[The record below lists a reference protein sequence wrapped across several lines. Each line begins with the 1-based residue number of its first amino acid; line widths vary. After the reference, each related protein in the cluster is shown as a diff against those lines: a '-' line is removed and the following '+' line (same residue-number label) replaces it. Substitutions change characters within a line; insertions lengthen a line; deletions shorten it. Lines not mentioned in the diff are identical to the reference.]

1 MEKLSH
7 NVAIIG
13 AGTWG
18 SALGKIIDS
27 NHYSV
32 QLWSRRSE
40 VNLANILKN
49 SFVVVSAVSIKGVK
63 PTIDRLK
70 NLDLQSQ
77 TIIVSATKGLDP
89 QTTKTPSQMWRE
101 AFPNNP
107 LVVLSGPNLS
117 REIMQDLPAATVVAS
132 KNSIAAETIQ
142 SVMASE
148 LFRVYVNQDP
158 LGTEL
163 GGTLKNIMAI
173 AAGVCDGMNLGT
185 NAKAALLTRALP
197 EIIAIGTCLGAK
209 AETFFG
215 LSGLGDLI
223 ATCESPLSRNY
234 QVGYGLAQGKTLA
247 QILEQLKG
255 TAEGVN
261 TTRVLIKIARQ
272 QKIAVPISEQVYLLL
287 EGEISPQQ
295 AVTAL
300 MAREPKAESYEIK

>member
-1 MEKLSH
+1 MNKSSRK
-7 NVAIIG
+7 VAIIG
-13 AGTWG
+13 AGVWG
-18 SALGKIIDS
+18 SALGKIIGS

-40 VNLANILKN
+40 VKLADIIKS
-49 SFVVVSAVSIKGVK
+49 SFMVVSAVSIKGVK

-70 NLDLQSQ
+70 NLDLKSQ
-77 TIIVSATKGLDP
+77 TIIVSATKGLDS
-89 QTTKTPSQMWRE
+89 QTTKTPSQMWQE
-101 AFPNNP
+101 AFPSNP
-107 LVVLSGPNLS
+107 IVVLSGPNLS
-117 REIMQDLPAATVVAS
+117 REIIEDLPAATVVAS

-197 EIIAIGTCLGAK
+197 EIIAVGIRLGAK

-234 QVGYGLAQGKTLA
+234 QVGYGLARGKTLIE
-247 QILEQLKG
+247 ILEQLKG

-261 TTRVLIKIARQ
+261 TTQVLIEIARQ
-272 QKIAVPISEQVYLLL
+272 QKIVVPITEQVHLLL
-287 EGEISPQQ
+287 KGEITPQQ